1 MPLLPSYRGELSL
14 RDTVIVESVPSQPKE
29 RGPRLAG
36 VVVEDWAELDQ
47 PENPPGTPR
56 RKPTRRRCGLAR
68 KQDRTGKELLQFLT
82 LRQMWRIL

>member
-14 RDTVIVESVPSQPKE
+14 RDTVIVESVPSQPEE

-47 PENPPGTPR
+47 PE
-56 RKPTRRRCGLAR
+56 KPSGHAKKKTYPQEVRSL
-68 KQDRTGKELLQFLT
+68 
-82 LRQMWRIL
+82 